1 MLRRRSSLFSI
12 LSLPRSFFHIP
23 LENFQQNFQ
32 KNGFRLIP
40 ESDRDTWFGRR
51 HNIYDKISRIPACS
65 HTLYGVDDLYKLHFD
80 SQKSNICVYGWI
92 TCYLIQNLMFG
103 INILIYNKIS
113 Q

>member
-1 MLRRRSSLFSI
+1 MLNKELLSYTTREFSTE
-12 LSLPRSFFHIP
+12 LS
-23 LENFQQNFQ
+23 

-40 ESDRDTWFGRR
+40 ESDRDTWFGWR
-51 HNIYDKISRIPACS
+51 HTIYGKLSRIPAWS
-65 HTLYGVDDLYKLHFD
+65 HTSYGVDDLSKLHFD

-92 TCYLIQNLMFG
+92 TCYLIQLLIFC

>member
-1 MLRRRSSLFSI
+1 MLNKELLSYTTREFSTE
-12 LSLPRSFFHIP
+12 LS
-23 LENFQQNFQ
+23 
-32 KNGFRLIP
+32 KNRFRLIP

-51 HNIYDKISRIPACS
+51 HNIYDKISRIPAWS

-80 SQKSNICVYGWI
+80 SQKSNICVYGCI
-92 TCYLIQNLMFG
+92 TCYLIQPLIFG